1 MTTKDEVQCMS
12 CSDICDF
19 LTAKIDEIDADTIER
34 FRSNQINGK
43 AFLSLCEDDLKEI
56 GFTMGMRKQISMV
69 INSYST
75 EVRILLMTVKY
86 YGFTFLRIT

>member
-1 MTTKDEVQCMS
+1 MS

-56 GFTMGMRKQISMV
+56 GCTTGTGVFRGGGGGGAGGAQAPLSFVTKFFYFN
-69 INSYST
+69 NSN
-75 EVRILLMTVKY
+75 
-86 YGFTFLRIT
+86 